1 MRRALSGL
9 PARGYLFSTEVGT
22 WGSRSLRQL
31 AGHSAPT
38 NRSKEHECWSPAS
51 FLLVLQLRTL
61 VWLLQPAITESTFPH
76 LPAQRFINP
85 SLCCLLV
92 SEQILHITLSSI
104 QYCSSGSFLPSR
116 WNICP
121 SVSPNPSQLYHGRHC
136 CLTPKPPNFFYSLC
150 SLAPAPAFL
159 PPSLPFLQAA

>member
-1 MRRALSGL
+1 MRWGH
-9 PARGYLFSTEVGT
+9 G
-22 WGSRSLRQL
+22 GSRSLRQL

-38 NRSKEHECWSPAS
+38 NRSKEHERWSPAS

-61 VWLLQPAITESTFPH
+61 VWLLQPATNRINIIPH

-85 SLCCLLV
+85 SWCIRRLCCLVV

-150 SLAPAPAFL
+150 SLAPAPPLL
-159 PPSLPFLQAA
+159 PPFLPFLQAA